1 MATIAC
7 MHVVSIS
14 NHQILG
20 LNAKQQNTDI
30 HSWLM
35 VVEMSSFEGTVN
47 DNTCIRKS
55 TVKR

>member
-1 MATIAC
+1 
-7 MHVVSIS
+7 MHEVSIS

-30 HSWLM
+30 HSWLT

-47 DNTCIRKS
+47 DNTCIRKG